1 MDLNWREVYETGI
14 PEIDEQHK
22 KLFNLLADIC
32 SVPMHEKG
40 LKLKESMEQIF
51 EYAKYHF
58 KTEEEYWVKINL
70 PQKMVEHHKKEHT
83 KYSKHI
89 NDMLKHF
96 SDGLF
101 LSMTMSDFL
110 KNWIIDHILGE
121 DQEYTQWAR
130 ENKHI

>member
-32 SVPMHEKG
+32 SVPMHKKG
-40 LKLKESMEQIF
+40 AKLKESMEQIF
-51 EYAKYHF
+51 EYAKNHF
-58 KTEEEYWVKINL
+58 KTEEEYWAKIQL
-70 PQKMVEHHKKEHT
+70 PKNMVEHHKKEHT

-89 NDMLKHF
+89 NDMLKYF

-101 LSMTMSDFL
+101 LSMTMTDFL
-110 KNWIIDHILGE
+110 KNWIIDHVLGE
-121 DQEYTQWAR
+121 DQEYAQWAR